1 EALSSDLTQAAR
13 EKVMGKFRDR
23 ELRFLVATDV
33 AARGIDVSHVSHV
46 INFSFP
52 ENAEVYVH
60 RTGRTGRAGR
70 AGGALSIVS
79 PLEIGSFYTL
89 TKSYKSIQFSE
100 RKLPPKDELAAVRT
114 EVKLDRISH
123 DYSEPVSPEW
133 LLLAR
138 RLVDDPRGERVV
150 AYLLHEAIEGERF
163 ARQAAPES
171 DETTEETTER
181 FDMRGRG
188 RGRDRDRDRDRGRGR
203 DRDRERGRGRDRD
216 RSRDRDRDRSRDR

>member
-100 RKLPPKDELAAVRT
+100 RKLPPPGELAATRT

-138 RLVDDPRGERVV
+138 RLTEDPRGERVV
-150 AYLLHEAIEGERF
+150 AYLLHEAIEGQRF
-163 ARQAAPES
+163 AQRKALAETDES
-171 DETTEETTER
+171 EESAER
-181 FDMRGRG
+181 DDVVEYRERDRGRG
-188 RGRDRDRDRDRGRGR
+188 RGRDDRRGRERARGRDRDRDRDR
-203 DRDRERGRGRDRD
+203 
-216 RSRDRDRDRSRDR
+216 